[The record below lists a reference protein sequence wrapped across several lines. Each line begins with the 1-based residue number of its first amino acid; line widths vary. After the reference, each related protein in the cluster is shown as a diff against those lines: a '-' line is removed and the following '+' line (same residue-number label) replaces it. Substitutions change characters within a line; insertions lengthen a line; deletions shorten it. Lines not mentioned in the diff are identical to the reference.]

1 MADTQLETSSSYVT
15 PAVSKSNT
23 EEWTTSRKIVNHKT
37 RQVETR
43 VKRKIVMEDGK
54 VIADSGPQI
63 TSRTREDNK
72 TEEFD
77 NSNKKALPYG
87 TKDKAPGPGF
97 LKVPD
102 GTTVVSEKI
111 ENHTT
116 MREAKEENMQFHDES
131 FQELTGYD
139 VHQKALGKFR
149 ERERC
154 RNNGDSMNEKIPGS
168 KFSIKTLDFK

>member
-1 MADTQLETSSSYVT
+1 MADTQVQI
-15 PAVSKSNT
+15 PAVSQTTN

-63 TSRTREDNK
+63 ISRTRENNR
-72 TEEFD
+72 TEESD
-77 NSNKKALPYG
+77 NSNKKALPKG
-87 TKDKAPGPGF
+87 ADKPPGPGF
-97 LKVPD
+97 IKVPD

-131 FQELTGYD
+131 FEELTGYD
-139 VHQKALGKFR
+139 VHQKALGKF
-149 ERERC
+149 
-154 RNNGDSMNEKIPGS
+154 N
-168 KFSIKTLDFK
+168 